1 VSSARRPSRPGR
13 TATTDEVAALFGAL
27 GRGEPGA
34 RAQLIERH
42 LPLARALAARY
53 RTSPQPLED
62 LEQVAAIGL
71 VKAVDAYDAGRGVPF
86 PAFAVP
92 TILGELKRHMRDAS
106 WDLHVPRS
114 LKERVLAIEA
124 AERALAAQR
133 STPPTVAELAAAAG
147 VSAEEVLEAL
157 RARFAHDAV
166 ALERG
171 ESDPGPAAEDF
182 AAALT
187 ERLALSEA
195 MAVLSPRE
203 RTIVELRFGAGL
215 TQSEIAARV
224 GVSQMYVSRLLRAAL
239 ERLRTEIEKS

>member
-1 VSSARRPSRPGR
+1 MA
-13 TATTDEVAALFGAL
+13 DLFAALA
-27 GRGEPGA
+27 RGERGA
-34 RAQLIERH
+34 REQLIERH
-42 LPLARALAARY
+42 LPLARTLASRY

-62 LEQVAAIGL
+62 LEQVAAIGV

-86 PAFAVP
+86 AAFAVP
-92 TILGELKRHMRDAS
+92 TILGELKRHMRDAT
-106 WDLHVPRS
+106 WDVHLPRS

-124 AERALAAQR
+124 AERALAARR

-147 VSAEEVLEAL
+147 VSSEAVLEAL
-157 RARFAHDAV
+157 HARFAHDAV
-166 ALERG
+166 ALESE

-182 AAALT
+182 AGALT
-187 ERLALSEA
+187 QRLALSEA
-195 MAVLSPRE
+195 LRVLSPRE

-239 ERLRTEIEKS
+239 ERLRTEIEEP